1 MYLTLD
7 HLTKKFPAR
16 GRQGGEVIAV
26 DDVSLS
32 IEKGQFVTLLGPSG
46 CGKTTTLRLIAG
58 FEFPTSGRI
67 ILDGQRLEDVPP
79 NRRDMAMVFQ
89 SYAIF
94 PHLSVF
100 ENIAYGL
107 KIKKLPRSE
116 IKRRVDD
123 VTTLTHLTGLL
134 DRAPNQLSGG
144 QQQRVA
150 LARALVVE
158 PKVLLFDEPLSNLD
172 AKLREEMRFEI
183 RDLQKRLGITA
194 IYVTHAQEE
203 ALVMSDLIAIINGGK
218 LAQVGAPEEVYERP
232 RSRFVADFIGLS
244 DFLPGRVESLDA
256 AHTRVLV
263 ERTVLTVPTIPG
275 LVVGQPALLFIR
287 PYDVAF
293 TSEAAGENT
302 LEGVVRQATYLGSCV
317 DYRVQVGD
325 KMELRVQTGSRK
337 HLVLFGT
344 ESLFVGVVADLARK
358 RRGRVFGYVRYLED
372 LNEVGAV
379 PGGDESVRR
388 RARGMPAD
396 DWRYP

>member
-7 HLTKKFPAR
+7 RITKKFPAR
-16 GRQGGEVIAV
+16 GGQGEVTAV
-26 DDVSLS
+26 DNVSLN

-58 FEFPTSGRI
+58 FEFPTSGHI
-67 ILDGQRLEDVPP
+67 TLDGQRLDDVPP

-94 PHLSVF
+94 PHLNVF

-107 KIKKLPRSE
+107 RIKKLSSTE
-116 IKRRVDD
+116 IRRRVNE
-123 VTTLTHLTGLL
+123 VMKLTQLTGLEN
-134 DRAPNQLSGG
+134 RAPNQLSGG

-203 ALVMSDLIAIINGGK
+203 ALVMSDLIAIINQGK
-218 LAQVGAPEEVYERP
+218 LVQLGTPEEIYEHP

-244 DFLPGRVESLDA
+244 DFIPAKVESFDA
-256 AHTRVLV
+256 TFADVAAAN
-263 ERTVLTVPTIPG
+263 TVLRAPVVPG
-275 LVVGQPALLFIR
+275 LTKNNPVLFHIR
-287 PYDVAF
+287 PYDIELI
-293 TSEAAGENT
+293 SEQAGQNV
-302 LEGVVRQATYLGSCV
+302 LSGVVKQATYLGNII
-317 DYRVQVGD
+317 DYRVRILD
-325 KMELRVQTGSRK
+325 DLDLRVQANTDKRYAPGEKVWLRLPIAK
-337 HLVLFGT
+337 CHLIP
-344 ESLFVGVVADLARK
+344 E
-358 RRGRVFGYVRYLED
+358 E
-372 LNEVGAV
+372 
-379 PGGDESVRR
+379 
-388 RARGMPAD
+388 
-396 DWRYP
+396 

>member
-16 GRQGGEVIAV
+16 SKQTGEVTAV
-26 DDVSLS
+26 DDVSLE
-32 IEKGQFVTLLGPSG
+32 IEKGEFVTLLGPSG

-67 ILDGQRLEDVPP
+67 ILAGQRLDDVPP

-94 PHLSVF
+94 PHLNVL
-100 ENIAYGL
+100 ENITYGL
-107 KIKKLPRSE
+107 RIKKLAAAE
-116 IKRRVDD
+116 IRRKADEVMK
-123 VTTLTHLTGLL
+123 LTQLTGLE

-203 ALVMSDLIAIINGGK
+203 ALVMSDRIAIIHQGK
-218 LAQVGAPEEVYERP
+218 LAQLGTPEEIYERP
-232 RSRFVADFIGLS
+232 RSRFVADFIG
-244 DFLPGRVESLDA
+244 FLGF
-256 AHTRVLV
+256 
-263 ERTVLTVPTIPG
+263 IP
-275 LVVGQPALLFIR
+275 
-287 PYDVAF
+287 
-293 TSEAAGENT
+293 
-302 LEGVVRQATYLGSCV
+302 
-317 DYRVQVGD
+317 
-325 KMELRVQTGSRK
+325 
-337 HLVLFGT
+337 
-344 ESLFVGVVADLARK
+344 
-358 RRGRVFGYVRYLED
+358 
-372 LNEVGAV
+372 
-379 PGGDESVRR
+379 
-388 RARGMPAD
+388 ARGGSVC
-396 DWRYP
+396 

>member
-16 GRQGGEVIAV
+16 GTAGEVSAV

-58 FEFPTSGRI
+58 FEFPTSGVI
-67 ILDGQRLEDVPP
+67 ELDKQRLENVPP

-94 PHLSVF
+94 PHLNVF

-107 KIKKLPRSE
+107 KIKKLSTTE
-116 IKRRVDD
+116 IKKRIDEVMK
-123 VTTLTHLTGLL
+123 LTQLTGLEN
-134 DRAPNQLSGG
+134 RAPNQLSGG

-203 ALVMSDLIAIINGGK
+203 ALVMSDLIAIMNNGK
-218 LAQVGAPEEVYERP
+218 LAQLGSPEEIYERP

-244 DFLPGRVESLDA
+244 DFIPAQVESMDDRTTRITA
-256 AHTRVLV
+256 ANCVF
-263 ERTVLTVPTIPG
+263 TVPASQE
-275 LVVGQPALLFIR
+275 VAVGQSLLLHIR
-287 PYDVAF
+287 PYDIKFV
-293 TSEAAGENT
+293 TEQSDQNVLNGT
-302 LEGVVRQATYLGSCV
+302 IKQATYLGNIM
-317 DYRVQVGD
+317 DYRVAIQHGVD
-325 KMELRVQTGSRK
+325 VRVQSDTFQRYKAGDYIQLYFPPERC
-337 HLVLFGT
+337 HLIP
-344 ESLFVGVVADLARK
+344 
-358 RRGRVFGYVRYLED
+358 ED
-372 LNEVGAV
+372 
-379 PGGDESVRR
+379 
-388 RARGMPAD
+388 
-396 DWRYP
+396 

>member
-16 GRQGGEVIAV
+16 SKQAGEVTAV
-26 DDVSLS
+26 DDVSLE
-32 IEKGQFVTLLGPSG
+32 IEKGEFVTLLGPSG

-67 ILDGQRLEDVPP
+67 ILAGQRLDDVPP

-94 PHLSVF
+94 PHLNVL
-100 ENIAYGL
+100 ENITYGL
-107 KIKKLPRSE
+107 RIKKLAAAE
-116 IKRRVDD
+116 IRRKADEVMK
-123 VTTLTHLTGLL
+123 LTQLTGLE

-203 ALVMSDLIAIINGGK
+203 ALVMSDRIAIIHQGK
-218 LAQVGAPEEVYERP
+218 LAQLGTPEEIYERP

-244 DFLPGRVESLDA
+244 DFISARVESFDERA
-256 AHTRVLV
+256 AQVSAANAV
-263 ERTVLTVPTIPG
+263 FSVPTTAG
-275 LVVGQPALLFIR
+275 LATGQSILLHIR
-287 PYDVAF
+287 PYDIEFVDFRADKNVL
-293 TSEAAGENT
+293 AGT
-302 LEGVVRQATYLGSCV
+302 VKQATYLGNIV
-317 DYRVQVGD
+317 DYRVAISEHLD
-325 KMELRVQTGSRK
+325 LRVQSDTFHRYAPGDRVRL
-337 HLVLFGT
+337 HLPT
-344 ESLFVGVVADLARK
+344 ERCHLIA
-358 RRGRVFGYVRYLED
+358 E
-372 LNEVGAV
+372 E
-379 PGGDESVRR
+379 
-388 RARGMPAD
+388 
-396 DWRYP
+396 

>member
-16 GRQGGEVIAV
+16 GSVGEVIAA
-26 DDVSLS
+26 DDVNLN
-32 IEKGQFVTLLGPSG
+32 IEKGEFVTLLGPSG

-67 ILDGQRLEDVPP
+67 TLDGKRLDDIPP

-94 PHLSVF
+94 PHLNVY

-107 KIKKLPRSE
+107 KIKKIPDAEMKQR
-116 IKRRVDD
+116 IQRVMA
-123 VTTLTHLTGLL
+123 LTKLTGLE
-134 DRAPNQLSGG
+134 DRAPNQVSGG

-203 ALVMSDLIAIINGGK
+203 ALVMSDKIAIMNKGK
-218 LAQVGAPEEVYERP
+218 LVQLGTPEEIYEYP
-232 RSRFVADFIGLS
+232 RTKFVADFIGLS
-244 DFLPGRVESLDA
+244 DFIPVCVEAVDGNQTQVSFGDTLLTA
-256 AHTRVLV
+256 VSTANLV
-263 ERTVLTVPTIPG
+263 PKQMVT
-275 LVVGQPALLFIR
+275 LFIR
-287 PYDVAF
+287 PNDIVIAKD
-293 TSEAAGENT
+293 GE
-302 LEGVVRQATYLGSCV
+302 RQNILTGTVKQTTYLGDCF
-317 DYRVQVGD
+317 DYRIQVKD
-325 KMELRVQTGSRK
+325 NLVVRVQANRAHRYAPGDSMRL
-337 HLVLFGT
+337 HLPVDRCRLIP
-344 ESLFVGVVADLARK
+344 E
-358 RRGRVFGYVRYLED
+358 E
-372 LNEVGAV
+372 
-379 PGGDESVRR
+379 
-388 RARGMPAD
+388 
-396 DWRYP
+396 

>member
-1 MYLTLD
+1 MYLTLE

-16 GRQGGEVIAV
+16 TKQSGEVTAV
-26 DDVSLS
+26 DDISLN

-58 FEFPTSGRI
+58 FEFPTSGHI
-67 ILDGQRLEDVPP
+67 ILDGARLEDVPP

-94 PHLSVF
+94 PHLNVF

-107 KIKKLPRSE
+107 KVKKLAGTE
-116 IKRRVDD
+116 VKRRVAE
-123 VTTLTHLTGLL
+123 VTKLTQLTGLEE
-134 DRAPNQLSGG
+134 RAPNQLSGG

-203 ALVMSDLIAIINGGK
+203 ALVMSDLIAIIHQGK
-218 LAQVGAPEEVYERP
+218 LAQLGTPEEIYEQP

-244 DFLPGRVESLDA
+244 DFLPARVESYDA
-256 AHTRVLV
+256 TTARVAVAGTTLS
-263 ERTVLTVPTIPG
+263 VPATLG
-275 LVVGQPALLFIR
+275 LSRDQAVILHIR
-287 PYDVAF
+287 PYDIEFVG
-293 TSEAAGENT
+293 EAAQGNV
-302 LEGVVRQATYLGSCV
+302 LPGVIKQATYLGNVV
-317 DYRVQVGD
+317 DYRVEVGD
-325 KMELRVQTGSRK
+325 KVGLRVQASTDQRRVAGARVRLHFPANK
-337 HLVLFGT
+337 CHL
-344 ESLFVGVVADLARK
+344 LA
-358 RRGRVFGYVRYLED
+358 E
-372 LNEVGAV
+372 E
-379 PGGDESVRR
+379 
-388 RARGMPAD
+388 
-396 DWRYP
+396 